1 MGSSVV
7 TEELHLLTSYK
18 LQQNI
23 RSAMQQKLKQ
33 KKNTIKTVE
42 EIEKNHEVDRNNRKK
57 RLERR
62 QTERRNSVQARLAAR
77 KKAKQTNALR
87 SSVIFENLDDASVS
101 TIIDKMEYQ
110 VITEMGS
117 EICKQGEFAEI
128 LYLIIKGTCKVTRDG
143 KKIAELTDENGIFG
157 EGALYPDQNGIAL
170 RGATVTSMG
179 SESVQLLCLSK
190 DKFDRLVASNTLS
203 EDCMNKLKKVAE
215 KRAKENDAVAKG
227 SFAKNMLRFKKS
239 VVIMPMV
246 KKQDKK
252 KDQEEKTILTNVIV
266 PLVVSEI
273 KEKKMVEKDV
283 IVPLVVSKMKEKK
296 IVEKEEK
303 TMVTEIEMPLNQQ
316 EEQQQQQLRLQ
327 QQPPPQQQQQQ
338 QQQQPREIGKGWWQM
353 YDANSRHYYYEC
365 VGKQSTWEWPQE
377 VPKEIDLK
385 KLPLPLPPPITL
397 KTITEKQPL
406 LLST

>member
-190 DKFDRLVASNTLS
+190 DKFDRLVASNTLN

-227 SFAKNMLRFKKS
+227 SFAKNNLRFKKS

-246 KKQDKK
+246 KKTR
-252 KDQEEKTILTNVIV
+252 QEE
-266 PLVVSEI
+266 
-273 KEKKMVEKDV
+273 
-283 IVPLVVSKMKEKK
+283 
-296 IVEKEEK
+296 
-303 TMVTEIEMPLNQQ
+303 
-316 EEQQQQQLRLQ
+316 R
-327 QQPPPQQQQQQ
+327 
-338 QQQQPREIGKGWWQM
+338 
-353 YDANSRHYYYEC
+353 
-365 VGKQSTWEWPQE
+365 
-377 VPKEIDLK
+377 
-385 KLPLPLPPPITL
+385 
-397 KTITEKQPL
+397 
-406 LLST
+406 